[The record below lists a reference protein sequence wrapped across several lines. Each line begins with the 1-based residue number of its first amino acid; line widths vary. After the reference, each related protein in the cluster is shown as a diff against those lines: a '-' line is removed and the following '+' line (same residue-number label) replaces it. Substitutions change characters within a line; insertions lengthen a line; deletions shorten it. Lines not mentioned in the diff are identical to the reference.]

1 LDTKKYWFNSGLYT
15 LAERFLALLLGF
27 GSFFILVRM
36 ASKETFGV
44 WALFLSVTTLI
55 ELARNGLIQN
65 ALIKHLTTALEEEK
79 KEIMT
84 ASFVLNVILTSVS
97 AIGLYFLAPFL
108 STYWHSPL
116 LLPMFRFYIFTT
128 IVLVFFSQFSFI
140 QQANFD
146 FKGIMVSTLLR
157 QASFFLYILF
167 VFVSRKSPDLVELVN
182 VQTMAAC
189 LGSLIA
195 VLYVRKYVSFSK
207 KINWRWVM
215 KLFHYG
221 KFVFGTNI
229 SSVFFKT
236 ADQMILGNLKTS
248 VEVGAYNA
256 TARISNLFEVPITSV
271 ASVVFPQSSKRIY
284 HEGNSAAKQLYEKSV
299 AVMLSLILPAVLIV
313 LLFPKFVLFVL
324 TGRNYTEMAFVLQL
338 VVVQN
343 LFLPFLRQF
352 GTILD
357 SEGSPHLNFYFL
369 IANAVLNILVNYYMI
384 SLYGVDGAATG
395 SLIVCIAC
403 TLFTI
408 WYMRKKYGVSL
419 RNTFALLADIYQN
432 ILLLAKNLYI
442 FKKNG

>member
-1 LDTKKYWFNSGLYT
+1 MNTKKYWLNSGLYT
-15 LAERFLALLLGF
+15 LAERFSALVLGF
-27 GSFFILVRM
+27 GSFFILVRT

-65 ALIKHLTTALEEEK
+65 ALIKHLTTAVEVEK

-84 ASFVLNVILTSVS
+84 ASFVLNVILTSIS
-97 AIGLYFLAPFL
+97 ALGLYFLAPFL
-108 STYWHSPL
+108 ASYWHSPL
-116 LLPMFRFYIFTT
+116 LLPMFRYYIFTT
-128 IVLVFFSQFSFI
+128 VVLVFFSQFSFI

-146 FKGIMVSTLLR
+146 FKGILVSTLLR
-157 QASFFLYILF
+157 QACFFLYILF
-167 VFVSRKSPDLVELVN
+167 VFVSSTAPDLVEMVN

-189 LGSLIA
+189 VGSLFAA
-195 VLYVRKYVSFSK
+195 VYVRKYVSFSK
-207 KINWRWVM
+207 KVNWRWVL

-271 ASVVFPQSSKRIY
+271 ASVVFPQSSKRI
-284 HEGNSAAKQLYEKSV
+284 HQEGSLAAKQLYEKSV
-299 AVMLSLILPAVLIV
+299 AVMLSLVLPAVLFV
-313 LLFPKFVLFVL
+313 FLFPKFVLIVL

-369 IANAVLNILVNYYMI
+369 IVNAALNILVNYYTI
-384 SLYGVDGAATG
+384 SLYGVEGAATG
-395 SLIVCIAC
+395 SLIVCVVC

-408 WYMRKKYGVSL
+408 WYMRKKFGVSV
-419 RNTFALLADIYQN
+419 RNTFSLLADIYQN
-432 ILLLAKNLYI
+432 IIVLIKNRY
-442 FKKNG
+442 FYKK